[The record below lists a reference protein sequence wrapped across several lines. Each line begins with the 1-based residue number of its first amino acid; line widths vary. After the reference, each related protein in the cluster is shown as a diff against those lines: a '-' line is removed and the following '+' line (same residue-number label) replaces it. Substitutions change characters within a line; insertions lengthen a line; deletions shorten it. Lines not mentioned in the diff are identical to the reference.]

1 MPTLKVGSRPS
12 PLAIKQV
19 EEIESLLPSVRFE
32 VIKIE
37 TRGDKD
43 KASSL
48 AGREDSD
55 FFTREIEEALLDG
68 RIDAAVH
75 SAKDLESVMPRGLC
89 IAATTRSISHF
100 ECLVS
105 KNGHTLEELPV
116 GAVVGTSSRKR
127 KEAMLRFRPDLIM
140 KDIRGN
146 IDDRLKQLDSGNF
159 DAVIIAHAA
168 LIRLRLGERIAQ
180 IIPKETV
187 EPHPLQGR
195 LAIQI
200 CKDREDLK
208 KIFGSIDAR

>member
-1 MPTLKVGSRPS
+1 MLTLKIGSRPS
-12 PLAIKQV
+12 PLAIKQA

-32 VIKIE
+32 AVRID
-37 TRGDKD
+37 TCGDKD
-43 KASSL
+43 KTSSL

-75 SAKDLESVMPRGLC
+75 SAKDLERVMPRELC
-89 IAATTRSISHF
+89 IAATTCSISHF

-105 KNGHTLEELPV
+105 KEGHALEKLPA

-127 KEAMLRFRPDLIM
+127 KEAVLRFRPDLAV

-146 IDDRLKQLDSGNF
+146 IDERMKQLDDGKF

-168 LIRLRLGERIAQ
+168 LIRLGLEDRIAQ
-180 IIPKETV
+180 IIPKEIV

-195 LAIQI
+195 LAIQVR
-200 CKDREDLK
+200 KDRKDLQE
-208 KIFGSIDAR
+208 IFRSIDES